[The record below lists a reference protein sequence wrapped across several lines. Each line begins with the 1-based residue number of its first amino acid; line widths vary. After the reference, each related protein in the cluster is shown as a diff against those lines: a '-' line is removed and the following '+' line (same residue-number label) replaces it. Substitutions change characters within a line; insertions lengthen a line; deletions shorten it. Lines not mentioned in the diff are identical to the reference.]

1 MIQLALWRPN
11 DFSERHLSRC
21 LVAGSMD
28 VEVGRKEVEKGWES
42 AIHEVNV
49 AITGPV

>member
-1 MIQLALWRPN
+1 MNDPAGPVATN

-28 VEVGRKEVEKGWES
+28 VEVGGKK
-42 AIHEVNV
+42 
-49 AITGPV
+49 